1 MGPFV
6 ALDRLLYK
14 TGRAGVHRIGER
26 NHLMTAL
33 SLKLDTPDL
42 ARHYEEA
49 SSDRQFKAGKVLA
62 QKLALRPGDD
72 VLDVGSGTGL
82 LAEHV
87 AGIVGPSG
95 SVVAIDPLPL
105 RIDIARRKARPNLT
119 FRVGDAYELGGFAA
133 ASLDVVYLNAVFHWL
148 PDKLG
153 PLRAFHRILKVGGRL
168 GITTGSKEHVNQIQA
183 IRQRVLAREPYTRFP
198 ESKAGAAHRVS
209 ADELRSLFEQTGF
222 DAESIEVLPNVIVHS
237 SGDAA
242 IAFSQASS
250 FGNFLGHLPDDLRRS
265 AREEIRRE
273 LEALRTS
280 DGIRQES
287 ARIVAVARKRAP
299 GGQ

>member
-1 MGPFV
+1 
-6 ALDRLLYK
+6 
-14 TGRAGVHRIGER
+14 
-26 NHLMTAL
+26 MTAL

-49 SSDRQFKAGKVLA
+49 SSDRQFKAGKVFV
-62 QKLALRPGDD
+62 QKLALRPGEH

-119 FRVGDAYELGGFAA
+119 FRVGDAYELAAFANE
-133 ASLDVVYLNAVFHWL
+133 SFDVVYLNAVFHWL
-148 PDKLG
+148 PEKFG
-153 PLRAFHRILKVGGRL
+153 PLRAFHRVLKTGGRL
-168 GITTGSKEHVNQIQA
+168 GVTTGSKEHVNPLQA
-183 IRQRVLAREPYTRFP
+183 IRQRVLAREPYSRFP
-198 ESKAGAAHRVS
+198 ESQAGTAHRVS
-209 ADELRSLFEQTGF
+209 ADELRGLFAQTGF
-222 DAESIEVLPNVIVHS
+222 EPESIDVLPNVIVHR

-242 IAFSQASS
+242 IEFSQASS
-250 FGNFLGHLPDDLRRS
+250 FGNFLGHLPDDLQRS

-273 LEALRTS
+273 LEALRTA
-280 DGIRQES
+280 DGIRLEN
-287 ARIVAVARKRAP
+287 ARIFAVARKRGP
-299 GGQ
+299 EGR